1 MASWYKE
8 YKSSLKTIETEEL
21 LDLLIYRPL
30 GFILVKA
37 VKHTDITPN
46 QLTLAALVAGISAGF
61 AFAWGTPVAFML
73 GSALYFIF
81 NVLDCSDGQL
91 ARLKHNGTPVG
102 RIIDGIADYIA
113 GIAVFIGLGIG
124 FMHSFGNPYLWW
136 LLLTTAVVSNIAHS
150 IVTDNERLKYL
161 KYAYGRRD
169 AFHEELEEYR
179 LELQRLK
186 SQPGSP
192 WFDRFV
198 LQSYLYYM
206 ELAGWID
213 RTPKENQPSGP
224 SENHARVLRRFIKP
238 WTFLGPTTHITI
250 VVIATWF
257 RRPDIAAWIIL
268 IPMNLYWLVLYLL
281 QQFKL
286 KQNSLTTY

>member
-1 MASWYKE
+1 MASWFKE
-8 YKSSLKTIETEEL
+8 FKSSLKTIETEEY

-46 QLTLAALVAGISAGF
+46 QLTLAALVAGLGSGF
-61 AFAWGTPVAFML
+61 AFAWGTPAAFML
-73 GSALYFIF
+73 GSVLYFTF

-91 ARLKHNGTPVG
+91 ARLKHNGTPAG

-113 GIAVFIGLGIG
+113 GFAVFIGLGIG

-136 LLLTTAVVSNIAHS
+136 LLLTAAVISNIAHS

-161 KYAYGRRD
+161 KHAYGRQD
-169 AFHEELEEYR
+169 ALHEELEEYR
-179 LELQRLK
+179 QELQRLK
-186 SQPGSP
+186 SQPSSP

-213 RTPKENQPSGP
+213 KIPKENQPTGLT
-224 SENHARVLRRFIKP
+224 ENYAKVLRRFIRP
-238 WTFLGPTTHITI
+238 WTFLGPTTHITL
-250 VVIATWF
+250 VVVTTWF

-268 IPMNLYWLVLYLL
+268 IPMNLYWLLLYLL
-281 QQFKL
+281 QQYKL
-286 KQNSLTTY
+286 KQYSLTT

>member
-8 YKSSLKTIETEEL
+8 YKSSLKIIETEEL

-30 GFILVKA
+30 GFLLVKA

-46 QLTLAALVAGISAGF
+46 QLTLTALAAGISSGF
-61 AFAWGTPVAFML
+61 TYAMGTPAALML
-73 GSALYFIF
+73 GSALYFLF

-91 ARLKHNGTPVG
+91 ARLKHNGTPAG
-102 RIIDGIADYIA
+102 RIIDGIADYVA

-124 FMHSFGNPYLWW
+124 FINSFGNPYLWW
-136 LLLTTAVVSNIAHS
+136 LLLTAAVVSNIAHS

-161 KYAYGRRD
+161 KFAYGRRD

-179 LELQRLK
+179 QELQRLK
-186 SQPGSP
+186 SQTGSP

-213 RTPKENQPSGP
+213 KTPKENYPAGF
-224 SENHARVLRRFIKP
+224 SETYARVLRRFIKP

-268 IPMNLYWLVLYLL
+268 IPMNFYWLVLYLL
-281 QQFKL
+281 QHHKL
-286 KQNSLTTY
+286 KQYSLTT